1 MALGLSGSWAVR
13 ASARLLDRSMAYRAY
28 LTSSFLSFAFI
39 PPQGFGR
46 SFLWAA
52 PSAHGECRLARWEG
66 ALKSEPRV
74 AKCKVLYLVCRAVR
88 SPATMS
94 LQRRY
99 RRDLSSH
106 RSCFPPLK
114 QALSGHPRLPAGPS
128 GTPVY
133 DL

>member
-28 LTSSFLSFAFI
+28 LTSCFLSFAFFSLKALAAAF
-39 PPQGFGR
+39 FG
-46 SFLWAA
+46 LH
-52 PSAHGECRLARWEG
+52 PVHTENVGLLGWEG
-66 ALKSEPRV
+66 ALKSEPHV

-99 RRDLSSH
+99 RRDLS
-106 RSCFPPLK
+106 FPPLK
-114 QALSGHPRLPAGPS
+114 QALPGHPRLPAGPS

-133 DL
+133 DLE